1 MLLNVTIFLWYG
13 AVCPWALFN
22 HNNVIPIYRLIPL
35 GVLILLLRRPP
46 IVLGTRKWIRQLQD
60 FRESLFMGF
69 FGPVGVSGIFYLY
82 VTLEFLDTLKVG
94 DEQRS
99 DVENLGETTTVIV
112 WFVAICSVVS

>member
-1 MLLNVTIFLWYG
+1 
-13 AVCPWALFN
+13 
-22 HNNVIPIYRLIPL
+22 
-35 GVLILLLRRPP
+35 
-46 IVLGTRKWIRQLQD
+46 
-60 FRESLFMGF
+60 MGF